1 MATAALTAA
10 ELAAPPLHARPTT
23 ARTVRLALA
32 GCGVVGSELVRLLAR
47 YGSPIQQQYGVR
59 FELARVLVRD
69 AEKQRDVDTPRH
81 LFTTDVDSFL
91 DTPADVVVE
100 AIGGLQPALR
110 IAEDAVRRGARFIT
124 ANKALIAAHGHE
136 LHGAVAG
143 VPSEIQFEAAVG
155 ASVPVVRVLRDA
167 VRTAR
172 PRAIRGILNGTSN
185 FVLTLLE
192 QGTSLPSAIAEA
204 RCRGLAEADY
214 SRDLDGRDV
223 EDKIAILTWLAH
235 GIPPQK
241 QHITRYGLLP
251 SIDRL
256 VADARAIDAR
266 VRLIGECIADASGVV
281 VNVEP
286 VIVRADS
293 AFGRTTY
300 ENNLITLDFGWKAPI
315 ELSGPG
321 AGGQPT
327 ASALLSDL
335 LDESRP
341 LSLPAQTHAC
351 PADPRAHRWSI
362 SLHGNERAA
371 FELACATDRGSAIVQ
386 LRQDALC
393 FHTSPLTRGE
403 LGQLLER
410 LEQSGARP
418 VAARLELQGAAQ

>member
-1 MATAALTAA
+1 MATAALSAA
-10 ELAAPPLHARPTT
+10 ELAAPLHARPTT

-32 GCGVVGSELVRLLAR
+32 GCGVVGSELVRQLAR
-47 YGSPIQQQYGVR
+47 YGTPIQQQYGVR
-59 FELARVLVRD
+59 FELARVLIRD
-69 AEKQRDVDTPRH
+69 ADKPRDVETPRD
-81 LFTTDVDSFL
+81 LFTTDVQSFL

-110 IAEDAVRRGARFIT
+110 IAESAVRRGARFIT

-136 LHGAVAG
+136 LHGAAAG
-143 VPSEIQFEAAVG
+143 VSSEIQFEAAVG
-155 ASVPVVRVLRDA
+155 ASVPVIRVLRDA

-192 QGTSLPSAIAEA
+192 QGVSLPGAIEEA
-204 RCRGLAEADY
+204 RSRGLAEADY

-223 EDKIAILTWLAH
+223 ENKIAILTWLAH
-235 GIPPQK
+235 GIPPQN
-241 QHITRYGLLP
+241 QPITRLGLLP
-251 SIDRL
+251 NIDCL

-266 VRLIGECIADASGVV
+266 VRLIAECIAGASGVL

-286 VIVRADS
+286 IIVPADS

-341 LSLPAQTHAC
+341 LSVPPQTHAC
-351 PADPRAHRWSI
+351 PADLRAHRWSI

-371 FELACATDRGSAIVQ
+371 FELASATDQGSAIVQ

-393 FHTSPLTRGE
+393 FHTSPLARND
-403 LGQLLER
+403 LAPLLQKLER
-410 LEQSGARP
+410 SGARP

>member
-10 ELAAPPLHARPTT
+10 ELAAPLQPRPTN

-32 GCGVVGSELVRLLAR
+32 GCGVVGSELVRLLGR
-47 YGSPIQQQYGVR
+47 YSAPIQQQYGVR
-59 FELARVLVRD
+59 FELARVLIRD
-69 AEKQRDVDTPRH
+69 TGKQRDVETPRH
-81 LFTTDVDSFL
+81 LFTADLDSFL

-110 IAEDAVRRGARFIT
+110 IAESAVRRGARFIT

-136 LHGAVAG
+136 LHGSAG
-143 VPSEIQFEAAVG
+143 VSSEIQFEAAVG
-155 ASVPVVRVLRDA
+155 ASVPVIRVLRDA

-192 QGTSLPSAIAEA
+192 QGASLPDAIDEA
-204 RCRGLAEADY
+204 RRRGLAEADY

-235 GIPPQK
+235 GIPPQH
-241 QHITRYGLLP
+241 QHITRSGLLP
-251 SIDRL
+251 NIERL

-266 VRLIGECIADASGVV
+266 VRLIGECIADTSGVL

-286 VIVRADS
+286 IIVRADS
-293 AFGRTTY
+293 AFGRTTH
-300 ENNLITLDFGWKAPI
+300 ENNLITLDFGWKTPI

-341 LSLPAQTHAC
+341 LSVPPQTHAC

-371 FELACATDRGSAIVQ
+371 FELASAADPDSAIVQ
-386 LRQDALC
+386 LRHDALC
-393 FHTSPLTRGE
+393 FHTGPLTRSE
-403 LGQLLER
+403 LAQLLAK

-418 VAARLELQGAAQ
+418 VAARLELHGAAQ